1 MMRGNLRVSINK
13 IEKNERQEFNENDT
27 WNLFFYGFGFV
38 IFLSLFFYLLEF
50 HSGFSN
56 NHTTWG
62 EFGSYF
68 GGVTGPLIS
77 IMAFIGLLK
86 SISLTK
92 KQFEIQSQE
101 STFFNLL
108 NLHDRKV
115 DKVSSA
121 FPTKDDSFKYLCE
134 MYFEKYDS
142 VCINEAL
149 KAIVDTP
156 HALPE
161 YTYQNYVANLIG
173 VREGSNTEEIK
184 KYLIE
189 FVNRFE
195 TKLEVNN
202 NIQMKIHYMV
212 DKRNAVLVETG
223 RYLIKQMSVSERV
236 LLLSKAYDRFYDEY
250 GHISGSYIRNVY
262 YVLLHSKNCFKGLQY
277 AKVFRAQLSR
287 YEISLIYLNMLS
299 SYCQPDFLSLIKD
312 FDILNGLYLNDL
324 YHNPSEDMYKEELDF
339 VFSKITNQS

>member
-1 MMRGNLRVSINK
+1 MRGNGRVSINK
-13 IEKNERQEFNENDT
+13 TKKNDKQEFNENDT
-27 WNLFFYGFGFV
+27 WNLFFHGLGFV
-38 IFLSLFFYLLEF
+38 IFLSLFAYLLRF

-77 IMAFIGLLK
+77 VMAFIGLLK

-101 STFFNLL
+101 STFFNLV

-115 DKVSSA
+115 DKVNSA
-121 FPTKDDSFKYLCE
+121 FLTENDSFKYLCE
-134 MYFEKYDS
+134 MYYQKYDS
-142 VCINEAL
+142 VCKNVAL
-149 KAIVDTP
+149 NAIVDTP
-156 HALPE
+156 DALPD
-161 YTYQNYVANLIG
+161 YTYHNYVVNLLG
-173 VREGSNTEEIK
+173 LRKDFNTEGIK
-184 KYLIE
+184 KCLIE

-195 TKLEVNN
+195 TKFEVEN
-202 NIQMKIHYMV
+202 NIQMKIHHMV
-212 DKRNAVLVETG
+212 DKKNAVLVETG
-223 RYLIKQMSVSERV
+223 KDLIRKMSVSERV
-236 LLLSKAYDRFYDEY
+236 LLLSKAYDSFYDEY

-262 YVLLHSKNCFKGLQY
+262 YVLLHSKKCFKGLQY

-299 SYCQPDFLSLIKD
+299 SYCRPDFLILIKD
-312 FDILNGLYLNDL
+312 FDILNGLYLGNL
-324 YHNPSEDMYKEELDF
+324 YHNPSEDMYKEEVDF

>member
-1 MMRGNLRVSINK
+1 MSINK
-13 IEKNERQEFNENDT
+13 IEKNDKQELNENDT

-38 IFLSLFFYLLEF
+38 IFLSLFAYLLKF

-115 DKVSSA
+115 DKVNSA
-121 FPTKDDSFKYLCE
+121 FLTEDDSFKYLCE
-134 MYFEKYDS
+134 MYSQKYDS
-142 VCINEAL
+142 VCRTVAL
-149 KAIVDTP
+149 EAIVDTP
-156 HALPE
+156 HALPD
-161 YTYQNYVANLIG
+161 YTYHNYVVGLIG
-173 VREGSNTEEIK
+173 IRKDFNTEEIK
-184 KYLIE
+184 KHLIE

-195 TKLEVNN
+195 TKIEVNN
-202 NIQMKIHYMV
+202 NIHLKIHHMV
-212 DKRNAVLVETG
+212 DKKNAVLVETG
-223 RYLIKQMSVSERV
+223 RDLIRQMSVSERV
-236 LLLSKAYDRFYDEY
+236 LLLSKAYDSFYDEY

-287 YEISLIYLNMLS
+287 YEISLIYFNMLS
-299 SYCQPDFLSLIKD
+299 CYCQPDFLSLIKD
-312 FDILNGLYLNDL
+312 FDILNELYLSDL
-324 YHNPSEDMYKEELDF
+324 YHNPSEDMYKEEVGF
-339 VFSKITNQS
+339 VFSKITN

>member
-1 MMRGNLRVSINK
+1 MSINK
-13 IEKNERQEFNENDT
+13 IKKNDKQEFNENDT

-38 IFLSLFFYLLEF
+38 IFLSLFFYLLRF

-92 KQFEIQSQE
+92 KQFETQSQE

-115 DKVSSA
+115 DKVNSSN
-121 FPTKDDSFKYLCE
+121 TSEGDSFKYLCE
-134 MYFEKYDS
+134 MYSQKYDS
-142 VCINEAL
+142 VCKTVAL
-149 KAIVDTP
+149 NAIVNTP
-156 HALPE
+156 HALPD
-161 YTYQNYVANLIG
+161 YTYYNYVTNLMGLRKDFNI
-173 VREGSNTEEIK
+173 EKIK
-184 KYLIE
+184 EHLIE
-189 FVNRFE
+189 FVNQFE
-195 TKLEVNN
+195 TKREVDNV
-202 NIQMKIHYMV
+202 IQMKIHGMV
-212 DKRNAVLVETG
+212 DKSVDVLVETG
-223 RYLIKQMSVSERV
+223 RDLIRQMSVSERV
-236 LLLSKAYDRFYDEY
+236 LYLSKAYESFYDEY

-262 YVLLHSKNCFKGLQY
+262 YVLLHSKKCFKGLQY
-277 AKVFRAQLSR
+277 ANVFRAQLSR

-299 SYCQPDFLSLIKD
+299 PLCQPKFLSLIKD
-312 FDILNGLYLNDL
+312 FDILNGLYLSDL
-324 YHNPSEDMYKEELDF
+324 YHNPSEDMYREEVEF
-339 VFSKITNQS
+339 VFSKIINQS